1 MVVHKALTKK
11 HRLEHANLLVVL
23 FLLVAGYYL
32 SSPLRV
38 FFTDHEAIK
47 ATVASYG
54 SLGPIVLIVFHI
66 VQTIIFFLPGPFI
79 SIAGGYLFG
88 VWWGT
93 IYNIIGST
101 IGSMSLFFIA
111 RRVGQHAFKKWMDER
126 EYMHIEASID
136 KRGLW
141 TIFFARFIPVFP
153 NDVVTIA
160 AGVSPIKTR
169 DFFIVSFIGYIPTLY
184 IENLFGDQLSRGIT
198 AETIVLSALLVL
210 LGVIYLARNK
220 IKILVLKEVAAIEKE
235 MHFVEGKIEKALHM
249 EHKKGEIKSK

>member
-11 HRLEHANLLVVL
+11 HRLEHANFLVVVFLLVVA
-23 FLLVAGYYL
+23 FYL
-32 SSPLRV
+32 SSPIRV
-38 FFTDHEAIK
+38 YFTDPEAIK
-47 ATVASYG
+47 ETVASYG
-54 SLGPIVLIVFHI
+54 SLGPIVLILFHI

-93 IYNIIGST
+93 LYNIIGST

-111 RRVGQHAFKKWMDER
+111 RRLGQHAFKKWMDER
-126 EYMHIEASID
+126 EYAHIEASISE
-136 KRGLW
+136 RGLW

-184 IENLFGDQLSRGIT
+184 IENLFGDQLTHGIT
-198 AETIVLSALLVL
+198 AETFILSAILIL
-210 LGVIYLARNK
+210 LGMIYLARNK
-220 IKILVLKEVAAIEKE
+220 IKIVILKEVA
-235 MHFVEGKIEKALHM
+235 GLEKALH
-249 EHKKGEIKSK
+249 IKE

>member
-1 MVVHKALTKK
+1 MVVVF
-11 HRLEHANLLVVL
+11 LLVVA
-23 FLLVAGYYL
+23 FYL
-32 SSPLRV
+32 SSPIRV
-38 FFTDHEAIK
+38 YFTDPEAIK
-47 ATVASYG
+47 ETVASYG
-54 SLGPIVLIVFHI
+54 SLGPIVLILFHI

-93 IYNIIGST
+93 LYNIIGST

-111 RRVGQHAFKKWMDER
+111 RRLGQHAFKKWMDER
-126 EYMHIEASID
+126 EYAHIEASISE
-136 KRGLW
+136 RGLW

-184 IENLFGDQLSRGIT
+184 IENLFGDQLTHGIT
-198 AETIVLSALLVL
+198 AETFILSAILIL
-210 LGVIYLARNK
+210 LGMIYLARNK
-220 IKILVLKEVAAIEKE
+220 IKIVILKEVA
-235 MHFVEGKIEKALHM
+235 GLEKALH
-249 EHKKGEIKSK
+249 IKE